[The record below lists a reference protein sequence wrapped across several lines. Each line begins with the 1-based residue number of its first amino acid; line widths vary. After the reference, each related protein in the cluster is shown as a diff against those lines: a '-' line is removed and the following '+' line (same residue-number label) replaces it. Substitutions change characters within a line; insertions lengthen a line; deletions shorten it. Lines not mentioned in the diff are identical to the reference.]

1 MDIKEL
7 KGVGEKTASILNR
20 LSIYTAEDLIHLYP
34 RDYDVYEKPV
44 LVKDITKENEGH
56 TIAVDGVIASGVQL
70 YRTGHFSVVSVIVR
84 DMDGNGIKANWFN
97 MPYLKAKLIR
107 GQRFVFRGY
116 LSAKNGQRVLEQPV
130 MWQPSEFQEQVGVY
144 HPKYPLTRGI
154 SNTQMTRYVK
164 EALKL
169 CEEQLEQD
177 PLPRWLRRE
186 KELAEY
192 NFAVRTIHFPKNRE
206 EFLQAH
212 RRLIFEEFFLFALS
226 VSRLKDSK
234 AQRPNTHVIPRSDCE
249 EKLLASLPYQLTAA
263 QKRTLSEIEADMAGP
278 SVMNRL
284 VQGDVGSGK
293 TIVAAAALINAAAA
307 GFQAAIMAPTEV
319 LARQEYSTLSS
330 ILEQA
335 GILVSVELLTGSLTP
350 KRKREV
356 QEKIA
361 DGTIQIVCGT
371 QALIQDKVSFAHLG
385 LVVTDEQHRFGV
397 EQRTTLSG
405 KGDDPHVLVMSA
417 TPIPRTLALILY
429 GDLDISVIDQLPAGR
444 KRILNAVVGREE
456 RPKIERFLSGK
467 IQEGRQAYVICPM
480 VEANP
485 EIDAEN
491 VTDYS
496 KELQKKFGNSA
507 KVGMLNGRMK
517 PDEKNSIMESFADG
531 DIDVLVS
538 TTVVE
543 VGVNVPNATVMVIED
558 ANRFGLA
565 QLHQLRGRVGR
576 GSEQSYCV
584 FVTNDKSPA
593 AMKRLEILVH
603 TDDGFKIAEE
613 DLKLRGPGEFFGDR
627 QSGEFAFSA
636 GDIYA
641 DSDILKEAAEA
652 VDEVRR
658 RDPDL
663 SREEDELLKRRLL
676 AFTEE
681 KLEKIGL

>member
-1 MDIKEL
+1 MDIKTI
-7 KGVGEKTASILNR
+7 KGVGEKTASILGR

-44 LVKDITKENEGH
+44 LVKDITKEDEGR
-56 TIAVDGVIASGVQL
+56 TVAIDGVIASGVQL
-70 YRTGHFSVVSVIVR
+70 YRAGHFSVVSVILR

-116 LSAKNGQRVLEQPV
+116 LSAKNGQRVLEQPALWKPADY
-130 MWQPSEFQEQVGVY
+130 MEQVGVY
-144 HPKYPLTRGI
+144 HPKYPLTKGI
-154 SNTQMTRYVK
+154 SNAQMTRLVK
-164 EALKL
+164 AALSMCDAEL
-169 CEEQLEQD
+169 AED
-177 PLPRWLRRE
+177 PIPLWIRRRYQ
-186 KELAEY
+186 LAEY
-192 NFAVRTIHFPKNRE
+192 NFAVRSVHFPRSQE

-212 RRLIFEEFFLFALS
+212 RRLIFEEFFLFILS

-234 AQRPNTHVIPRSDCE
+234 GRRANTHVIADSDWE
-249 EKLLASLPYQLTAA
+249 EKLIASLPYELTSA
-263 QKRTLSEIEADMAGP
+263 QKRALREIEADMSGA
-278 SVMNRL
+278 SLMNRL

-293 TIVAAAALINAAAA
+293 TIVAAAALVNAAAA

-319 LARQEYSTLSS
+319 LARQEYNTIREILSKAE
-330 ILEQA
+330 IPVRT
-335 GILVSVELLTGSLTP
+335 GLLTGSLTP
-350 KRKREV
+350 KNKREA
-356 QEKIA
+356 QEKIS
-361 DGTIQIVCGT
+361 DGTTQIVCGT
-371 QALIQDKVSFAHLG
+371 QALIQDKITFKNLG

-397 EQRTTLSG
+397 EQRKTLPG
-405 KGDDPHVLVMSA
+405 KGNDPHVLVMSA

-429 GDLDISVIDQLPAGR
+429 GDLDISVIDELPAGR
-444 KRILNAVVGREE
+444 KRILNAVVSRED
-456 RPKIERFLSGK
+456 RPKIERFLIGK
-467 IQEGRQAYVICPM
+467 IQDGRQAYVICPM
-480 VEANP
+480 VEENP

-496 KELQKKFGNSA
+496 RELQKKLGSSV

-517 PDEKNSIMESFADG
+517 PDEKNSIMESFARG

-543 VGVNVPNATVMVIED
+543 VGVNVPNATVMIVED

-593 AMKRLEILVH
+593 AMKRLDVLTH

-627 QSGEFAFSA
+627 QSGEFAFAA
-636 GDIYA
+636 GDIFA
-641 DSDILKEAAEA
+641 DSDILKEAAQAAEEIRRQDPELER
-652 VDEVRR
+652 DENA
-658 RDPDL
+658 P
-663 SREEDELLKRRLL
+663 LKRKLSE
-676 AFTEE
+676 FTQEQ
-681 KLEKIGL
+681 LSKIGL

>member
-1 MDIKEL
+1 MDIKTI
-7 KGVGEKTASILNR
+7 KGVGDKTASILNR

-44 LVKDITKENEGH
+44 LIKDITKENEGH
-56 TIAVDGVIASGVQL
+56 TVAVDGVIAGGVQL
-70 YRTGHFSVVSVIVR
+70 YRAGHFSVISVIIR
-84 DMDGNGIKANWFN
+84 DMDGNGMKANWFN
-97 MPYLKAKLIR
+97 MPYLKAELVR

-116 LSAKNGQRVLEQPV
+116 LSAKNGQRVLEQPA
-130 MWQPSEFQEQVGVY
+130 MWKPAEFEEEVGVY
-144 HPKYPLTRGI
+144 HPKYPLTKGI
-154 SNTQMTRYVK
+154 SNAQMTRMVK
-164 EALKL
+164 SALKL
-169 CEEQLEQD
+169 CEGELAQD
-177 PLPRWLRRE
+177 PLPRWLRRQYQ
-186 KELAEY
+186 LAEY
-192 NFAVRTIHFPKNRE
+192 NFAVRSIHFPGSRE

-212 RRLIFEEFFLFALS
+212 RRLIFEEFFLFILS

-234 AQRPNTHVIPRSDCE
+234 AKRANTHFIPASDWE
-249 EKLLASLPYQLTAA
+249 RKLTASLPYELTAA
-263 QKRTLSEIEADMAGP
+263 QKRTLHEIEADMSGP
-278 SVMNRL
+278 SLMNRL

-293 TIVAAAALINAAAA
+293 TIVAAAALVNAAAA

-319 LARQEYSTLSS
+319 LARQEYNTICSLLKKAD
-330 ILEQA
+330 IPVEA
-335 GILVSVELLTGSLTP
+335 GLLTGSLTP
-350 KRKREV
+350 KKKKEA
-356 QEKIA
+356 QERTASGK
-361 DGTIQIVCGT
+361 TQIVCGT
-371 QALIQDKVSFAHLG
+371 QALIQEKVNFQNLG

-405 KGDDPHVLVMSA
+405 KGNDPHVLVMSA

-467 IQEGRQAYVICPM
+467 IREGRQAYVICPM
-480 VEANP
+480 VEDNP

-496 KELQKKFGNSA
+496 RELQKKLGGSV

-517 PDEKNSIMESFADG
+517 PDEKNSIMESFAG
-531 DIDVLVS
+531 GGIDILVS

-543 VGVNVPNATVMVIED
+543 VGVNVPNATVMVVED

-593 AMKRLEILVH
+593 AMKRLDILAH
-603 TDDGFKIAEE
+603 TDDGFAIAEE
-613 DLKLRGPGEFFGDR
+613 DLKLRGPGEFFGER
-627 QSGEFAFSA
+627 QSGEFAFAA

-641 DSDILKEAAEA
+641 DSDILKEAAQAAE
-652 VDEVRR
+652 EIRR

-663 SREEDELLKRRLL
+663 AAEENEPLKRRLSE
-676 AFTEE
+676 FTEE
-681 KLEKIGL
+681 KLGKIGL

>member
-1 MDIKEL
+1 MDIKTI
-7 KGVGEKTASILNR
+7 KGVGEKTASILGR

-44 LVKDITKENEGH
+44 LVKDITKEDEGR
-56 TIAVDGVIASGVQL
+56 TVAIDGVIASGVQL
-70 YRTGHFSVVSVIVR
+70 YRAGHFSVVSVILR

-116 LSAKNGQRVLEQPV
+116 LSAKNGQRVLEQPALWKPADY
-130 MWQPSEFQEQVGVY
+130 MEQVGVY
-144 HPKYPLTRGI
+144 HPKYPLTKGI
-154 SNTQMTRYVK
+154 SNAQMTRLVK
-164 EALKL
+164 AALSMCDAEL
-169 CEEQLEQD
+169 SED
-177 PLPRWLRRE
+177 PIPLWIRRRYQ
-186 KELAEY
+186 LAEY
-192 NFAVRTIHFPKNRE
+192 NFAVRSVHFPRSQE

-212 RRLIFEEFFLFALS
+212 RRLIFEEFFLFILS

-234 AQRPNTHVIPRSDCE
+234 GRRANTHVIAGSEWE
-249 EKLLASLPYQLTAA
+249 EKLIASLPYELTSA
-263 QKRTLSEIEADMAGP
+263 QKRALREIEADMSGA
-278 SVMNRL
+278 SLMNRL

-293 TIVAAAALINAAAA
+293 TIVAAAALVNAAAA

-319 LARQEYSTLSS
+319 LARQEYNTIREILSKAE
-330 ILEQA
+330 IPVRT
-335 GILVSVELLTGSLTP
+335 GLLTGSLTP
-350 KRKREV
+350 KNKREA
-356 QEKIA
+356 QGKIS
-361 DGTIQIVCGT
+361 DGTTQIVCGT
-371 QALIQDKVSFAHLG
+371 QALIQDKITFKNLG

-397 EQRTTLSG
+397 EQRKTLSG
-405 KGDDPHVLVMSA
+405 KGNDPHVLVMSA

-429 GDLDISVIDQLPAGR
+429 GDLDISVIDELPAGR
-444 KRILNAVVGREE
+444 KRILNAVVSRED
-456 RPKIERFLSGK
+456 RPKIERFLIGK
-467 IQEGRQAYVICPM
+467 IQDGRQAYVICPM
-480 VEANP
+480 VEENP

-496 KELQKKFGNSA
+496 RELQKKLGSSV

-517 PDEKNSIMESFADG
+517 PDEKNSIMESFAQG

-543 VGVNVPNATVMVIED
+543 VGVNVPNATVMIVED

-593 AMKRLEILVH
+593 AMKRLAVLAH

-627 QSGEFAFSA
+627 QSGEFAFAA
-636 GDIYA
+636 GDIFA
-641 DSDILKEAAEA
+641 DSDILKEAAQAAEEIRRQDPEMER
-652 VDEVRR
+652 DENA
-658 RDPDL
+658 P
-663 SREEDELLKRRLL
+663 LKRKLSE
-676 AFTEE
+676 FTQEQ
-681 KLEKIGL
+681 LSKIGL

>member
-1 MDIKEL
+1 MDIKTI
-7 KGVGEKTASILNR
+7 KGVGEKTASILGR

-44 LVKDITKENEGH
+44 LVKDITKEDEGR
-56 TIAVDGVIASGVQL
+56 TVSIDGVIASGVQL
-70 YRTGHFSVVSVIVR
+70 YRAGHFSVVSVILR

-116 LSAKNGQRVLEQPV
+116 LSAKNGQRVLEQPALWKPADY
-130 MWQPSEFQEQVGVY
+130 MEQVGVY
-144 HPKYPLTRGI
+144 HPKYPLTKGI
-154 SNTQMTRYVK
+154 SNAQMTRLVK
-164 EALKL
+164 AALSMCDAEL
-169 CEEQLEQD
+169 AED
-177 PLPRWLRRE
+177 PMPLWIRRRYQ
-186 KELAEY
+186 LAEY
-192 NFAVRTIHFPKNRE
+192 NFAVRSVHFPRSQE

-212 RRLIFEEFFLFALS
+212 RRLIFEEFFLFILS

-234 AQRPNTHVIPRSDCE
+234 GRRANTHVIAGSDWE
-249 EKLLASLPYQLTAA
+249 EKLIASLPYELTAA
-263 QKRTLSEIEADMAGP
+263 QKRALREIEADMSGA
-278 SVMNRL
+278 SLMNRL

-293 TIVAAAALINAAAA
+293 TIVAAAALVNAAAA

-319 LARQEYSTLSS
+319 LARQEYNT
-330 ILEQA
+330 IR
-335 GILVSVELLTGSLTP
+335 GILSKAEIPVRTGLLTGSLTP
-350 KRKREV
+350 KNKREA
-356 QEKIA
+356 QEKIS
-361 DGTIQIVCGT
+361 DGTTQIVCGT
-371 QALIQDKVSFAHLG
+371 QALIQDKITFKNLG

-397 EQRTTLSG
+397 EQRKTLSG
-405 KGDDPHVLVMSA
+405 KGNDPHVLVMSA

-429 GDLDISVIDQLPAGR
+429 GDLDISVIDELPAGR
-444 KRILNAVVGREE
+444 KRILNAVVSRED
-456 RPKIERFLSGK
+456 RPKIERFLIGK
-467 IQEGRQAYVICPM
+467 IQDGRQAYVICPM
-480 VEANP
+480 VEENP

-496 KELQKKFGNSA
+496 RELQKKLGSSV

-517 PDEKNSIMESFADG
+517 PDEKNSIMESFARG

-543 VGVNVPNATVMVIED
+543 VGVNVPNATVMIVED

-593 AMKRLEILVH
+593 AMKRLSVLAH

-627 QSGEFAFSA
+627 QSGEFAFAA
-636 GDIYA
+636 GDIFA
-641 DSDILKEAAEA
+641 DSDILKEAAQAAEEIRRQDPELER
-652 VDEVRR
+652 DENA
-658 RDPDL
+658 P
-663 SREEDELLKRRLL
+663 LKRKLSE
-676 AFTEE
+676 FTQEQ
-681 KLEKIGL
+681 LSKIGL

>member
-1 MDIKEL
+1 MDIKTI
-7 KGVGEKTASILNR
+7 KGVGEKTASILGR

-44 LVKDITKENEGH
+44 LVKDITKEDEGR
-56 TIAVDGVIASGVQL
+56 TVAIDGVIASGVQL
-70 YRTGHFSVVSVIVR
+70 YRAGHFSVVSVILR

-116 LSAKNGQRVLEQPV
+116 LSAKNGQRVLEQPALWKPADY
-130 MWQPSEFQEQVGVY
+130 MEQVGVY
-144 HPKYPLTRGI
+144 HPKYPLTKGI
-154 SNTQMTRYVK
+154 SNAQMTRLVK
-164 EALKL
+164 AALSMCDAEL
-169 CEEQLEQD
+169 SED
-177 PLPRWLRRE
+177 PIPLWIRRRYQ
-186 KELAEY
+186 LAEY
-192 NFAVRTIHFPKNRE
+192 NFAVRSVHFPRSQE

-212 RRLIFEEFFLFALS
+212 RRLIFEEFFLFILS

-234 AQRPNTHVIPRSDCE
+234 GRRANTHVIAGSEWE
-249 EKLLASLPYQLTAA
+249 EKLIASLPYELTSA
-263 QKRTLSEIEADMAGP
+263 QKRALREIEADMSGA
-278 SVMNRL
+278 SLMNRL

-293 TIVAAAALINAAAA
+293 TIVAAAALVNAAAA

-319 LARQEYSTLSS
+319 LARQEYNT
-330 ILEQA
+330 IR
-335 GILVSVELLTGSLTP
+335 GILSKAEIPVRTGLLTGSLTP
-350 KRKREV
+350 KNKREA
-356 QEKIA
+356 QEKIS
-361 DGTIQIVCGT
+361 DGTTQIVCGT
-371 QALIQDKVSFAHLG
+371 QALIQDKITFKNLG

-397 EQRTTLSG
+397 EQRKTLSG
-405 KGDDPHVLVMSA
+405 KGNDPHVLVMSA

-429 GDLDISVIDQLPAGR
+429 GDLDISVIDELPAGR
-444 KRILNAVVGREE
+444 KRILNAVVSRED
-456 RPKIERFLSGK
+456 RPKIERFLIGK
-467 IQEGRQAYVICPM
+467 IQDGRQAYVICPM
-480 VEANP
+480 VEENP

-496 KELQKKFGNSA
+496 RELQKKLGSSV

-517 PDEKNSIMESFADG
+517 PDEKNSIMESFAQG

-543 VGVNVPNATVMVIED
+543 VGVNVPNATVMIVED

-593 AMKRLEILVH
+593 AMKRLAVLAH

-627 QSGEFAFSA
+627 QSGEFAFAA
-636 GDIYA
+636 GDIFA
-641 DSDILKEAAEA
+641 DSDILKEAAQAAEEIRRQDPEMER
-652 VDEVRR
+652 DENA
-658 RDPDL
+658 P
-663 SREEDELLKRRLL
+663 LKRKLSE
-676 AFTEE
+676 FTQEQ
-681 KLEKIGL
+681 LSKIGL